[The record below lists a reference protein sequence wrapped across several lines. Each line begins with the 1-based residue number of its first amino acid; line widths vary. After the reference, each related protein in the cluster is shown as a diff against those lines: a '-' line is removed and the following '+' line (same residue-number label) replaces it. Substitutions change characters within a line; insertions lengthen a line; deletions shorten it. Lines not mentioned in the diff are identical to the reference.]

1 MKKGNEI
8 PKVSLI
14 IPVYKVERDI
24 ERCVRSL
31 FGQTL
36 DDMEYIFVDD
46 CSPDASIGI
55 LEEVLCHFQKRKE
68 QIKILRNEKNMGV
81 SYSRLRGLSVAEGE
95 YISFV
100 DSDDWTEYNMYELL
114 YEKARKEN
122 YDIVISDYYN
132 EYGGYTTQTTF
143 RQSSAFEC
151 LSNLHKKGY
160 FPYTLWCQI
169 YHKHLFDNENINKIQ
184 PTNHGEDLWLN
195 ICAHLRAKSIGF
207 VPICLYH
214 YNRTNE
220 YSMVKSFGRSKE
232 KWFHQKQ
239 NVEMISAFLLD
250 CDCKRMRKAAGWL
263 RFLVKL
269 EYKKAFDDP
278 KEWFYTFRDSHQY
291 IMEYE
296 HLGNR
301 KQLIKIWFIM
311 NFYLCYKLFRMFEK

>member
-1 MKKGNEI
+1 M

-31 FGQTL
+31 CSQTL

-46 CSPDASIGI
+46 CSPDGSIGI
-55 LEEVLCHFQKRKE
+55 LQEVLCHFQNRKA
-68 QIKILRNEKNMGV
+68 QTKILRNEKNMGV

-100 DSDDWTEYNMYELL
+100 DSDDWMEYNMYELL
-114 YEKARKEN
+114 YEKAREDN
-122 YDIVISDYYN
+122 YDIVISNYFN
-132 EYGGYTTQTTF
+132 EYREYTRQTTF
-143 RQSSAFEC
+143 RQASASEC
-151 LSNLHKKGY
+151 LYNLHKKGY

-169 YHKHLFDNENINKIQ
+169 YHKHLFDNEIVKKIQ

-195 ICAHLRAKSIGF
+195 ICAHLHAKSIGF
-207 VPICLYH
+207 VQTCLYH

-220 YSMVKSFGRSKE
+220 HSMVNSFGRSKE
-232 KWFHQKQ
+232 KWFLQKQ
-239 NVEMISAFLLD
+239 NVEMISALLLD
-250 CDCKRMRKAAGWL
+250 YDYNRMKKATAWL

-278 KEWFYTFRDSHQY
+278 KEWYYTFRDSHRY

-301 KQLIKIWFIM
+301 KQLIKIWFVLK
-311 NFYLCYKLFRMFEK
+311 FYLFYKLYLMFEKQ